1 MCLFFVIC
9 IFKLAIF
16 PLAPPIRQIGYFH
29 NFHLGYCVVYEL
41 FVGKTQIID
50 LGHDFIK
57 LYKNTMNASRI
68 RFYEAMYHNG
78 QKVQELR
85 DFYNYFISG
94 GKTVGKKKPN
104 PQKRKI
110 QVEERPTKPTQPMK
124 KKPNMFFPSI
134 EPMQSETPLSS
145 ISEEEEEDNDK
156 SEEKASSS
164 PTKEEEVSLSDHNK
178 TQSHKP
184 CKREDTHKGTL
195 QSFQDK
201 IEECLVHKAQF
212 PSPSPNSKTPKEE
225 DYVRIKE
232 KIRLLEEKLNKK

>member
-1 MCLFFVIC
+1 
-9 IFKLAIF
+9 
-16 PLAPPIRQIGYFH
+16 
-29 NFHLGYCVVYEL
+29 
-41 FVGKTQIID
+41 
-50 LGHDFIK
+50 
-57 LYKNTMNASRI
+57 MNASRI

-156 SEEKASSS
+156 SEEKGSSSPTKEEEEEEEEEEDNDKSEEKASSS